1 MKVFFMMSFK
11 HILFFS
17 LFLQEKLRTFML
29 TKEEKN
35 EYREYLFRHL
45 DGIAI
50 APIAYSLKEK
60 GVLDFILSKKQFLL
74 SEISSQ
80 FDANEGYLNIGLRM
94 LASQGWLDY
103 EVNNKENT
111 VTISTNEKST
121 IAFSHF
127 NLYQDVAYL
136 LKTSEEFHPRSLDKE
151 QFSILNRIFIN
162 YRNEKYDPSSKDSL
176 TLEIQQQ
183 IARHIE
189 GVLVGPI
196 TVFLG
201 MDGMFH
207 KYFMEASFSAE
218 EFHEDPESFSK
229 ILDFLHYLGW
239 FTKSNNHFKF
249 TKKGFFFARRAS
261 AYGVT
266 VSYIPTF
273 RRVEELMFG
282 NANILRSSIPNST
295 EIHVDRE
302 MNVWGSGGAHSA
314 YFKKIDE
321 IIITLFNKPIDEQP
335 KGILDMGCGNGAFLI
350 HLFEVI
356 EQRTKRGTMLEE
368 HPLFLVGVDFNKAAL
383 KVTRSNL
390 VKADIWAK
398 VIWGDISDPKKL
410 QEDILGN
417 YNIKLSELLNV
428 RTFLDHNRPWS
439 QPIEIDSKRVSKS
452 TGAYACCG
460 RRLNNSAVEQNLKE
474 HFEKWA
480 PYIKKFGLLLIELHT
495 INPKI
500 TASNLGLTA
509 ATAYDAT
516 HGFSDQ
522 FIVELEVFQKVIKEL
537 GIKTENKHFSK
548 FPNNDLATVS
558 INYLKST

>member
-1 MKVFFMMSFK
+1 
-11 HILFFS
+11 
-17 LFLQEKLRTFML
+17 ML
-29 TKEEKN
+29 SKKEKN
-35 EYREYLFRHL
+35 KFREELFRHL
-45 DGIAI
+45 DGIAV
-50 APIAYSLKEK
+50 APVAFSLKEK
-60 GVLDFILSKKQFLL
+60 GVLDYILSKESIQLD
-74 SEISSQ
+74 EITTT
-80 FDANEGYLNIGLRM
+80 FNANEGYLNVGLRM
-94 LASQGWLDY
+94 LASQGWLQYD
-103 EVNNKENT
+103 
-111 VTISTNEKST
+111 IDPSTNSIQISKNDNSE
-121 IAFSHF
+121 IAFNHTERYKDVVHF
-127 NLYQDVAYL
+127 
-136 LKTSEEFHPRSLDKE
+136 LKISEEFHPRSLDKE
-151 QFSILNRIFIN
+151 QFSVLNRIFNKYIN
-162 YRNEKYDPSSKDSL
+162 KEYSPTSNNKKEFL
-176 TLEIQQQ
+176 IQEQ
-183 IARHIE
+183 IFRHIE

-239 FTKSNNHFKF
+239 FTKNNEHYKF
-249 TKKGFFFARRAS
+249 TNKGFFFARRSS

-282 NANILRSSIPNST
+282 NANILRSSIPNSV

-321 IIITLFNKPIDEQP
+321 IIIALFNKPIEEQP

-356 EQRTKRGTMLEE
+356 EQRTKRGPLLEE
-368 HPLFLVGVDFNKAAL
+368 YPLFLIGVDYNKAAL

-390 VKADIWAK
+390 IKADIWAK
-398 VIWGDISDPKKL
+398 VIWGDIGNPKQL
-410 QEDILGN
+410 QEDIYSN
-417 YNIKLSELLNV
+417 YNIKLSDLLNV

-439 QPIEIDSKRVSKS
+439 QPSVIDENRISHS
-452 TGAYACCG
+452 TGAFACCG
-460 RRLNNSAVEQNLKE
+460 KRLSNSIVEQNLKE
-474 HFEKWA
+474 HFENWA
-480 PYIKKFGLLLIELHT
+480 PYIKKFGLLIIELHT
-495 INPKI
+495 INPSI
-500 TASNLGLTA
+500 TAKNIGLTA

-522 FIVELEVFQKVIKEL
+522 FILELEVYQKVLKEV
-537 GIKTENKHFSK
+537 GIHTVDKYFSK
-548 FPNNDLATVS
+548 FPNNELASVS
-558 INYLKST
+558 INYLKGQSIK